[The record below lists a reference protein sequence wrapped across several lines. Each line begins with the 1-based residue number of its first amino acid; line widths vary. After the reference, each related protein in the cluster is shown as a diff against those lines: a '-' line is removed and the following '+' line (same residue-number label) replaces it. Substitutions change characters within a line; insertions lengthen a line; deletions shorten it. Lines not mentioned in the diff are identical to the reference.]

1 VLRKIVIILLI
12 IAAILLGGF
21 FAIRYFFSPERMNQ
35 LGRTVGTTFG
45 FDYGVVEYYSMG
57 HLVARFFNVEK
68 LTTASGTYE
77 NQTRPYRY
85 GYGFRDV
92 NKNDVLDPEEVALG
106 KAYFEVPVYSDYIY
120 YDGKRD
126 PRGVQ

>member
-1 VLRKIVIILLI
+1 VLRKIVIILLV
-12 IAAILLGGF
+12 AATLLLAGF
-21 FAIRYFFSPERMNQ
+21 FAIRYFFSPERINQ

-57 HLVARFFNVEK
+57 KLVARFFNVEK

-85 GYGFRDV
+85 GYGFRDL
-92 NKNDVLDPEEVALG
+92 NKNGVLDPDEASLG
-106 KAYFEVPVYSDYIY
+106 KAYFEVPVYGDYIY
-120 YDGKRD
+120 YDAKRD
-126 PRGVQ
+126 PRRQ